1 MRCRAGSPVVGIRVG
16 GLPLVPNPPV
26 IPVANMKNRV
36 VAPTICVVL
45 ALMAAACGGGSDS
58 DSPSPPPPPDV
69 PAPPGQPPAPPASS
83 AGNSVA
89 QVKADAIGSHE
100 AIPTGLAT
108 TGPVVTQRT
117 PPAGTVAI
125 GGYGE
130 LYIAPGHAATNTR
143 VQLRNFETYA
153 LRGGKWTRVQYSERV
168 GGAAYTMNYGGL
180 GTAADVRAEVNGLSV
195 KPIAGTVFRFWPQ
208 SGLTGFAQ
216 SPVPF
221 NNTEAVFTTVQARLI
236 TDAGQADDRSRARM
250 VVSTAADWV
259 RVGSLY
265 STGIPSVT
273 NILDGTRMGIGKLR
287 LVGNDW
293 RAMNFHTATGASVD
307 ALGEPQESGG
317 VAPIA
322 NSSRLD
328 AAAAK
333 RVILIGDSITE
344 GSTSPAQDSFRRPLW
359 NSVVGD
365 ASNPLVDF
373 VGTRN
378 GVRANNGTCGNPPSS
393 VAQPTVADFDA
404 DHEAYWGW
412 CVNDVSAV
420 LPGSLAALAAQR
432 GVLQTDN
439 RRPDVA
445 LVHLGTNDILQQSQN
460 PAQIAGEL
468 ATLVGQLRA
477 ANRNIRVVVAQ
488 VIPVA
493 RGDLTESNQVPV
505 LNSQIAAQVGAL
517 STTESPV
524 TVVDQFDGFNAGA
537 DLYDGVHPNNGGEQK
552 MAAKWLPALKD
563 AIK

>member
-1 MRCRAGSPVVGIRVG
+1 M
-16 GLPLVPNPPV
+16 
-26 IPVANMKNRV
+26 MKNRV

-58 DSPSPPPPPDV
+58 DSPPPPPPDV
-69 PAPPGQPPAPPASS
+69 PAPPGQPPAPPAASL
-83 AGNSVA
+83 ANSVA

-117 PPAGTVAI
+117 PPAGTVAF

-130 LYIAPGHAATNTR
+130 LYIVPGHAASNTR

-168 GGAAYTMNYGGL
+168 TGAAYMMNYGGV
-180 GTAADVRAEVNGLSV
+180 GTAADVRAEANGLSV
-195 KPIAGTVFRFWPQ
+195 KPVSGTVFRFWPQ

-221 NNTEAVFTTVQARLI
+221 NNAEAVFTTVQARLV
-236 TDAGQADDRSRARM
+236 TDAGQVDDRGRARM

-259 RVGSLY
+259 NTGALY
-265 STGIPSVT
+265 ATGIPSVT
-273 NILDGTRMGIGKLR
+273 NILAGTPMGVGKLR
-287 LVGNDW
+287 LVDNEW
-293 RAMNFHTATGASVD
+293 RAMNFQTATGAQVD
-307 ALGEPQESGG
+307 ALGQAQESGG
-317 VAPIA
+317 IAPIA

-328 AAAAK
+328 VAAAK

-344 GSTSPAQDSFRRPLW
+344 GSNAPAQDSFRRPLW
-359 NSVVGD
+359 NSMVGD
-365 ASNPLVDF
+365 ATNPLVDF
-373 VGTRN
+373 VGIRS
-378 GVRANNGTCGNPPSS
+378 GVRAAGGTCGNPAATI
-393 VAQPTVADFDA
+393 AQPSVPDFDA

-420 LPGSLAALAAQR
+420 LPTSLATLAAQTGLLR
-432 GVLQTDN
+432 VDN

-445 LVHLGTNDILQQSQN
+445 LVHLGTNDILQQAQN
-460 PAQIAGEL
+460 PTQIASEL

-488 VIPVA
+488 VIPVS
-493 RGDLTESNQVPV
+493 RGDATESNQVPL
-505 LNSQIAAQVGAL
+505 LNSQIAAQVATL

-524 TVVDQFDGFNAGA
+524 TLVDQFAGFNAA
-537 DLYDGVHPNNGGEQK
+537 TELYDGVHPNNGGEQK